1 MFRSFNEDRKFIERK
16 YHDPEKP
23 FNPYNRLA
31 YHGWEADETTG
42 LSVEEIKE
50 RLIKISEKYSGLSH
64 EIRKARAV
72 EYVLDNT
79 RIDIS
84 DKDYFPLIY
93 TWGREID
100 SMTIN
105 KWKTDVFNNVVPEIK
120 PVFDLFNESGAS
132 AMWPDFD
139 HVVPDWD
146 SVLNLGFVGLKK
158 RAEDYRIKLIEKQKK
173 LTESQIAFFDGIDIE
188 YAAIIRLICRFYELS
203 VKRKGIK
210 SQIVSKSFK
219 TLSEGAPKNFFDAL
233 MTIYLY
239 FMISESIDHYQVRSL
254 GNGLDNTL
262 FRFYKKDLEN
272 KTFTKDEIKEFLAY
286 FLMQWSAIGNYWGQP
301 FYLGGT
307 DKDGNT
313 KINDLSH
320 DIIDVYSE
328 LGIYNPK
335 IQIKYSDK
343 LPVDFLNKILTGIRQ
358 NVGSYVFCCEKGMI
372 KAIMNYGAT
381 YDEAREYDIRGCYET
396 GVKANEVSTCG
407 AYINALKAIEY
418 VFSNGYDKR
427 IEKQVSIKT
436 GDVSE
441 FKTFDDFY
449 SAFFKQL
456 SYIIETSLSI
466 VNEFEKYLGY
476 MNPSSMYSA
485 TIVGSLQKGTD
496 AYQSGVKFNNSA
508 ELCCGFASAVDSV
521 HAVKELVFDKKI
533 ATMSELKNALDNN
546 WKGYEKLQ
554 LKAKNLTHKYGNGDK
569 VADDVSEAIAKYFA
583 LKVDNRPNARG
594 GVHKATIHTAM
605 QFLWQGQ
612 KTMATPDG
620 RNDGEE
626 MSKNASP
633 SIGMDRNGATA
644 LISSALRLEPSLF
657 MESFCVD
664 VMLHPSAVQ
673 GDDGLVAMKGLL
685 DVYYENDG
693 QSMQFNVFNADML
706 RDAQVHPEK
715 YQNLQVRVCGW
726 NVLWNNLSRTEQDAY
741 ILRAE
746 NL

>member
-1 MFRSFNEDRKFIERK
+1 M
-16 YHDPEKP
+16 
-23 FNPYNRLA
+23 
-31 YHGWEADETTG
+31 
-42 LSVEEIKE
+42 
-50 RLIKISEKYSGLSH
+50 
-64 EIRKARAV
+64 
-72 EYVLDNT
+72 
-79 RIDIS
+79 
-84 DKDYFPLIY
+84 
-93 TWGREID
+93 
-100 SMTIN
+100 
-105 KWKTDVFNNVVPEIK
+105 
-120 PVFDLFNESGAS
+120 
-132 AMWPDFD
+132 
-139 HVVPDWD
+139 
-146 SVLNLGFVGLKK
+146 
-158 RAEDYRIKLIEKQKK
+158 
-173 LTESQIAFFDGIDIE
+173 
-188 YAAIIRLICRFYELS
+188 
-203 VKRKGIK
+203 
-210 SQIVSKSFK
+210 
-219 TLSEGAPKNFFDAL
+219 
-233 MTIYLY
+233 
-239 FMISESIDHYQVRSL
+239 
-254 GNGLDNTL
+254 NGLDNTL

-449 SAFFKQL
+449 SAFLKQL

-521 HAVKELVFDKKI
+521 LAVKELVFDKKI

-569 VADDVSEAIAKYFA
+569 VADDVSEAIAKYFV

-594 GVHKATIHTAM
+594 GVHKVTIHTAM

-715 YQNLQVRVCGW
+715 YKNLQVRVCGW